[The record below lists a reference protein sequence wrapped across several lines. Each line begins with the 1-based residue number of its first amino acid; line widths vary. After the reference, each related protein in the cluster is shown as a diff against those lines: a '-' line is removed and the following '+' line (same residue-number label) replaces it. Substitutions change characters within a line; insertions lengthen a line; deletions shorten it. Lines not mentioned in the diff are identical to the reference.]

1 MRDGPRICLEDLGA
15 VTLERLEGREA
26 LEGLKLA
33 TVLKC
38 LERSEVINDS
48 PGPGSSLALGLL
60 LRLGD
65 RDADRSAFVVTLFE
79 QSVGDF
85 DRLQTYFV
93 SLYD

>member
-1 MRDGPRICLEDLGA
+1 
-15 VTLERLEGREA
+15 

-38 LERSEVINDS
+38 LERSEAISNHRDERHLS
-48 PGPGSSLALGLL
+48 PLAHFF
-60 LRLGD
+60 D